1 MNEITILGP
10 RMPIVLLTT
19 DHDVA
24 RTAPIERRISNVIPN
39 VVKINAIEDVTRE
52 IAKAGGEITYVLFLA
67 PANDVSYIDHVVRI
81 AEKYKDRIFFI
92 VVSEDIS
99 GSDYK
104 RLIRTGGAEWVS
116 SNANPQEIIDITKR
130 QHVDPRTET
139 EGHSRPTLISFLPS
153 AGGVGNSTLAVEVAI
168 QLIKSKAT
176 TKHRVCLVDLDFQTS
191 HVCDYL
197 DIQPRLQIEEIS
209 GTPERLD
216 NQLFNVFVSRHSGG
230 LDVFASPRSKF
241 NVCDL
246 NFAAL
251 DALFELFSLHY
262 DLVLIDFP
270 AIWYSWTPKILAA
283 SQGTVVTG
291 INSIPGLRQ
300 IAETLTAIRGSEGL
314 STEKICVAVN
324 KCERGAFGRVLRRQH
339 VDSILKREKIFYVR
353 NEPMTLES
361 INTGTP
367 IALSGPRRAFSK
379 DIASITNFCTAL
391 KTEKPA

>member
-1 MNEITILGP
+1 
-10 RMPIVLLTT
+10 MPIVLLTT
-19 DHDVA
+19 DHDAA

-52 IAKAGGEITYVLFLA
+52 IAKANGEITYVLFLA

-130 QHVDPRTET
+130 RGLEPQTGTE
-139 EGHSRPTLISFLPS
+139 ERSRPTLISFLPS

-168 QLIKSKAT
+168 QLIKSKMTA
-176 TKHRVCLVDLDFQTS
+176 KQRICLVDLDFQTS
-191 HVCDYL
+191 HVCEYL

-209 GTPERLD
+209 NTPERLD
-216 NQLFNVFVSRHSGG
+216 NQLFDVFVSHHGSG

-241 NVCDL
+241 DVCDL

-251 DALFELFSLHY
+251 DGLFELFSIHY
-262 DLVLIDFP
+262 DWILIDFP

-300 IAETLTAIRGSEGL
+300 VAEALTAIRNSEGS
-314 STEKICVAVN
+314 STEICVAMN

-339 VDSILKREKIFYVR
+339 VESILKHEKISYVR
-353 NEPMTLES
+353 DEPMTLES

-391 KTEKPA
+391 KTEKLV